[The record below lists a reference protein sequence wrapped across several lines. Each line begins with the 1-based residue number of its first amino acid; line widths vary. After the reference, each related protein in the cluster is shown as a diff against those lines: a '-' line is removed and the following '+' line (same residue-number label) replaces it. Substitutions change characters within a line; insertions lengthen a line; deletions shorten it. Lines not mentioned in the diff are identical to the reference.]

1 MRAKK
6 DVEHMNRFELM
17 NELERVRA
25 ELNRADRADR
35 ELEMLQSENHRLN
48 HEVNRLLS
56 QQVIVAQH
64 FDNLGQTP
72 GMEMW
77 LDVADDLR
85 TGRIGLPSALSNRA
99 RRLKERRTQAQGRR
113 KPSSRRKRT

>member
-1 MRAKK
+1 MSGKK

-17 NELERVRA
+17 NELERVRQ
-25 ELNRADRADR
+25 LDRTVEYGR
-35 ELEMLQSENHRLN
+35 EVSRLQEENHRLN
-48 HEVNRLLS
+48 GEVNRLLS
-56 QQVIVAQH
+56 QQVVIAQH

-85 TGRIGLPSALSNRA
+85 TGRIGLPSALANRA
-99 RRLKERRTQAQGRR
+99 QRLKERRTQAQGRR